1 MASTVPICPKCGKQT
16 VRCIETNKHI
26 NHIRRRKVCKTCD
39 HHYTTY
45 EVSAEYFEQLKRAE
59 ETVKRIRSCFQFDST
74 ARVVTGKRCEDC
86 MYMEPEGCS
95 MEFPEAGGDFA
106 EECSLYTALS

>member
-1 MASTVPICPKCGKQT
+1 MKYDKCRKCGGSRIKVIEST
-16 VRCIETNKHI
+16 SLADHVR
-26 NHIRRRKVCKTCD
+26 RRRKCKDCD
-39 HHYTTY
+39 HRITTY
-45 EVSAEYFEQLKRAE
+45 EVEGDYLQTLRQSHETLNEIRALLGGKDPRGLLRV
-59 ETVKRIRSCFQFDST
+59 TRSCN
-74 ARVVTGKRCEDC
+74 DC